1 MSCDGV
7 CVSGCMLIFLFLS
20 QRKFFATRF
29 WAGLNLVKT
38 RPRILN
44 LNKSPMTFGKKQPSI
59 NYWQSVIGNHLIPS
73 APAEIDV
80 PHQNGMEFS
89 NMPSMP
95 ILWH

>member
-7 CVSGCMLIFLFLS
+7 CVLGCMLNFLLS
-20 QRKFFATRF
+20 QILCYTF
-29 WAGLNLVKT
+29 LNLVKT

-44 LNKSPMTFGKKQPSI
+44 LNKSPMTFGKKQPSK